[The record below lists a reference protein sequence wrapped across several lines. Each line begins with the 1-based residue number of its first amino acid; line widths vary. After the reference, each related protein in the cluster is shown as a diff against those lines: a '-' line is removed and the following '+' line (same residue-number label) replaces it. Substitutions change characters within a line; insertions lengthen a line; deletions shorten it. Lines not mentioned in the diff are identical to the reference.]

1 MRRASLSALSLL
13 VLFGTALTSAAED
26 QLPPPAKKTVD
37 FNKDIKPLLAK
48 HCVGCHGA
56 KKQAVSYTHLTQPT
70 ILLV

>member
-48 HCVGCHGA
+48 HLSLIH
-56 KKQAVSYTHLTQPT
+56 
-70 ILLV
+70 I